1 LPDCTA
7 SGGTLGEVP
16 YRASLC
22 LMVSMVR
29 EGAIS
34 PVELVQAHLKQIENR
49 NPEINAFVTV
59 RADEAL
65 AEARACE
72 ARMGRREPLGML
84 GGVPVTVKDS
94 FDVAGLTTAVGS
106 RLRAG
111 IRASRDAVA
120 VERLRACGAILLG
133 KTNTPELLAAYE
145 TDNYVTGRTNHPL
158 DAERTPGG
166 SSGGEAA
173 AIAAFC
179 SPGGI
184 ATDGGGS
191 IRIPAHFCGIA
202 GLKPT
207 PGRISTTGHFPSLGY
222 PGGLTTVAGPMA
234 RTVEDLRLV
243 FSVLAGFDAQDPF
256 SAPAPLRV
264 FDPPGTRI
272 GVWEQFYDVPVLP
285 EMRAA
290 VRKAAR
296 ALRAA
301 GLCAEEFA
309 PQGLERA
316 PNLWAFLFSQW
327 PAASIRKLVEGRED
341 ELHWTLH
348 EGLSRAE
355 PSGQEV
361 LEKLAAR
368 DRMRAALLRQMEEAP
383 VLLMPVASI
392 PAFRHRERKWIVDGR
407 EIGLFQATMPAVVAN
422 VLGLPALAVP
432 MGITDSG
439 LPIGVQLVG
448 RPFEDERLLEL
459 GVLLEKG
466 WS

>member
-1 LPDCTA
+1 V
-7 SGGTLGEVP
+7 VP
-16 YRASLC
+16 YRESLC
-22 LMVSMVR
+22 LMVTMVR

-34 PVELVQAHLKQIENR
+34 PVELVEAHLKQIESC
-49 NPEINAFVTV
+49 NPALNAFVTV
-59 RADEAL
+59 MAGEAL

-72 ARMGRREPLGML
+72 AAVRRGEPLGLL

-94 FDVAGLTTAVGS
+94 FDVAGWPTAVGS

-111 IRASRDAVA
+111 NKASRDAKAVA
-120 VERLRACGAILLG
+120 RLRAEGAIILG

-158 DAERTPGG
+158 DVERTPGG

-184 ATDGGGS
+184 ASDGGGS

-234 RTVEDLRLV
+234 RTVEDLRLL

-264 FDPPGTRI
+264 FDLAGTRI
-272 GVWEQFYDVPVLP
+272 GIWEQFYDVPVMP

-290 VRKAAR
+290 VQKAAG
-296 ALRAA
+296 AFLRA
-301 GLCAEEFA
+301 GLHVEAFA

-327 PAASIRKLVEGRED
+327 PAASTRKLVEGRET
-341 ELHWTLH
+341 ELHWTLR
-348 EGLSRAE
+348 EGLSKAE
-355 PSGQEV
+355 PSGEEV
-361 LEKLAAR
+361 LVKLAAR
-368 DRMRAALLRQMEEAP
+368 DRMRAALLRQMEDVP
-383 VLLMPVASI
+383 VLVMPVASI
-392 PAFRHRERKWIVDGR
+392 PAFRHRERKWVVEGR
-407 EIGLFQATMPAVVAN
+407 EIGLFQATMPAVIAN
-422 VLGLPALAVP
+422 VLGLPAVAVP
-432 MGITDSG
+432 MGTNDSG
-439 LPIGVQLVG
+439 LPVGVQLVG

-459 GVLLEKG
+459 GVWLEKG
-466 WS
+466 VS